1 MDTVTIIYIQRQNK
15 RKINGLKGVEY
26 IFNQVRTTV
35 FKEPQSNTRFLNF
48 FRKRVKFFL
57 LLEINK
63 LILAKVNCSGSE
75 QIIIKKPQV

>member
-15 RKINGLKGVEY
+15 RKINGLNGVEY
-26 IFNQVRTTV
+26 IFNQVRTV
-35 FKEPQSNTRFLNF
+35 FMEPQSNTRFLNF
-48 FRKRVKFFL
+48 FRRRVKFFL

-63 LILAKVNCSGSE
+63 LILAKVCCSGSE